1 MLTENNEKITKI
13 ATETNFIVQIYFWTV
28 RQKLYNLEALKSVFI
43 FARIRYFLLKIVEC
57 IFDTLDKHI
66 LHVEC

>member
-13 ATETNFIVQIYFWTV
+13 ATETIFIVQIYFWTV

-43 FARIRYFLLKIVEC
+43 FARICYFLLKIVEC

-66 LHVEC
+66 